1 MWRWGVVVERIINTK
16 SYLFTVNGSWNLGKS
31 TTGSFQKVPLSGKMV
46 TRRDEMD
53 QEKIGKFIA
62 DCRKE
67 KGLTQLQLAEKLGIS
82 NRAVSKWETG
92 KGCPDV
98 SLMLELCNVLEIT
111 VNELLSGERIL
122 MEDYQK
128 KAEENLV
135 ELQDKKMKAQK
146 MLKKVELVW
155 MAIAIL
161 LAPVH
166 LAINYFYPDNVNT
179 GIGAIVILIGAIMFI
194 VYFLRYYKIEIKL
207 K

>member
-1 MWRWGVVVERIINTK
+1 MN
-16 SYLFTVNGSWNLGKS
+16 
-31 TTGSFQKVPLSGKMV
+31 
-46 TRRDEMD
+46 

-67 KGLTQLQLAEKLGIS
+67 KGLTQLQLAEKLNIT

-92 KGCPDV
+92 KSCPDV
-98 SLMLELCNVLEIT
+98 SLMLELCNVLGIT

-146 MLKKVELVW
+146 MFKRIELVW
-155 MAIAIL
+155 LAIAIL
-161 LAPVH
+161 LVPVH
-166 LAINYFYPDNVNT
+166 FAINYFYPNNEGT
-179 GIGAIVILIGAIMFI
+179 WIGNIILLIGLIMFI
-194 VYFLRYYKIEIKL
+194 VYFLMYYKIEIKL